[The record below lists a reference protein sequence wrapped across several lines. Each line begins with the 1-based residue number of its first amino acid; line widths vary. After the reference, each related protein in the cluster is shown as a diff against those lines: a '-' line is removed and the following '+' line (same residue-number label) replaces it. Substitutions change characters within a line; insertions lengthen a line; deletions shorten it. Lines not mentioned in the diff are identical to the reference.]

1 MYILKVYDDNK
12 NKKNEPSIVVQ
23 PYRNFSYPNYLR
35 GMVVLQNCKID
46 RLISENTLSGSS
58 DFGKFFIRFKYLSIL
73 IKIAMHYGH
82 ILRKDLRA
90 FGKLKFWSL
99 LFFHLIFS
107 LMRLTFYLSTCCI
120 LGLSKNNFQ
129 FCFKFNFKM
138 NQILVKTHRYTFS
151 R

>member
-1 MYILKVYDDNK
+1 
-12 NKKNEPSIVVQ
+12 
-23 PYRNFSYPNYLR
+23 
-35 GMVVLQNCKID
+35 
-46 RLISENTLSGSS
+46 
-58 DFGKFFIRFKYLSIL
+58 
-73 IKIAMHYGH
+73 MHYGH

-151 R
+151 RWTHELLVAHAHSQALVLSKKTMHYGQMWRRWKKSSPRVTIRHK